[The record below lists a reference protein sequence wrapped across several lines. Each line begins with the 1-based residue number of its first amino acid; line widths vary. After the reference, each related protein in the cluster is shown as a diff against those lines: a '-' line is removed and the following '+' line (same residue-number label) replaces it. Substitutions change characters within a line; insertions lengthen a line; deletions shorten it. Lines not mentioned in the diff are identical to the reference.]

1 MNLSLKLTTKAEDFQ
16 DKVFRTILKD
26 NVPGIDVDSLKES
39 KDVKLALLESGIK
52 LLWISTNGSRESM
65 VQVKKN
71 DDIISKYRVVC
82 DINGITGLN
91 FMGTFRLERI
101 F

>member
-26 NVPGIDVDSLKES
+26 NVPGVDVDSLKES

-52 LLWISTNGSRESM
+52 LFWISASGSRESV

-71 DDIISKYRVVC
+71 DDIISKYKVVC
-82 DINGITGLN
+82 DVTGITGLN
-91 FMGTFRLERI
+91 FIGTFRLERI

>member
-1 MNLSLKLTTKAEDFQ
+1 MNLSLKLKTRAEDFQ

-26 NVPGIDVDSLKES
+26 NVPGVDVDSLKES
-39 KDVKLALLESGIK
+39 KAVKLALLESGIK
-52 LLWISTNGSRESM
+52 LFWISASGSRESI

-71 DDIISKYRVVC
+71 DDIISKYKVMC
-82 DINGITGLN
+82 DVTGITGLN
-91 FMGTFRLERI
+91 FIGTFRLERI